1 MILFKIFISAF
12 LIDNVVLMRFLALCP
27 FVGMSTDED
36 KSIGMGMA
44 VTFVMVLATAVTWP
58 IFRFILSKDGIFGT
72 FTIGNAGS
80 GGVTGSLEFL
90 QILVFIL
97 VIASLVQLVEFFLKK
112 MVPGLYSA
120 MGIYLALITTNCAIL
135 AVTLDASNNICLFT
149 GKSYTFIESLV
160 YAAGAATG
168 FLLSMLLLAG
178 IRRRIKT
185 SPVPAFLKG
194 TPILFITASL
204 LSIAFMGFGGLVK

>member
-1 MILFKIFISAF
+1 VILFKIFISAF

-27 FVGMSTDED
+27 FIGMSTDED
-36 KSIGMGMA
+36 KSVGMGIA
-44 VTFVMVLATAVTWP
+44 VTFVTVLATAVTWP
-58 IFRFILSKDGIFGT
+58 IYRFVLSRDGIFGT
-72 FTIGNAGS
+72 FTLP
-80 GGVTGSLEFL
+80 GGGKGSLEFL

-112 MVPGLYSA
+112 MIPGLYSA

-135 AVTLDASNNICLFT
+135 AVTLDVINNTCSFT
-149 GKSYTFIESLV
+149 GKPYTFIESLV
-160 YAAGAATG
+160 YAVGVALG
-168 FLLSMLLLAG
+168 FLVSLLLMAG

-194 TPILFITASL
+194 TPILFVTASL
-204 LSIAFMGFGGLVK
+204 LSLAFMGFGGLVK